1 VALNTTILNLVSCLI
16 YKRWLRPSAFVR
28 GIDVVNM
35 ATSVSRALDV
45 LCMMFEIILY
55 DTAVRRVVC
64 GGWYF
69 ARMWGH
75 VRGCIVS
82 MGGMVWIH
90 MTSLSPPRIIEVP
103 IPSKESEQ
111 SCICV

>member
-1 VALNTTILNLVSCLI
+1 MSCLI

-35 ATSVSRALDV
+35 ATSVSPALDV

-64 GGWYF
+64 GGWHF
-69 ARMWGH
+69 ARMWGARAWLH
-75 VRGCIVS
+75 CFNGRDG
-82 MGGMVWIH
+82 
-90 MTSLSPPRIIEVP
+90 LDPYD
-103 IPSKESEQ
+103 
-111 SCICV
+111 

>member
-1 VALNTTILNLVSCLI
+1 VALNTTTINLVSCLI

-55 DTAVRRVVC
+55 DSAVGPVIC
-64 GGWYF
+64 GGWHF
-69 ARMWGH
+69 ARMLEAHAWLHRFAG
-75 VRGCIVS
+75 RDG
-82 MGGMVWIH
+82 
-90 MTSLSPPRIIEVP
+90 LDPYD
-103 IPSKESEQ
+103 
-111 SCICV
+111 

>member
-1 VALNTTILNLVSCLI
+1 VSCLI

-64 GGWYF
+64 GGWHF
-69 ARMWGH
+69 ARMWGARAWLH
-75 VRGCIVS
+75 CFNGRDG
-82 MGGMVWIH
+82 
-90 MTSLSPPRIIEVP
+90 LDPYD
-103 IPSKESEQ
+103 
-111 SCICV
+111 